1 MALKFQGSLRPLHT
15 FIGLVLVALFFIPL
29 CRGDEILRKN
39 GFDGYEAIEEAFNSK
54 DTESVV
60 WAAEKVCNLGP
71 KAAPFVDNILSALNF
86 FHANNDTKVVFKLVM
101 ALAAIGPAAKKS
113 VSQLE
118 RLLSEEQLQRQVTI
132 ALVKIASCTIELPDC
147 PDPFGEPVFS
157 FLGNRSSE
165 RVFYSQEV
173 PDTALKRNSTGFSS
187 YILRG
192 LPLQI
197 ELKDPLSI
205 GNNFSLNFWWKA
217 SNLSSNSAL
226 NLLSSDLVQ
235 FKLSKSEYAHKT
247 NLDIAFRLPSA
258 EKDNAEI
265 ENREVDLF
273 KPNIATMGSFGNSSF
288 LSEDQWN
295 NIILVRNGSQHSIKI
310 YLNGD
315 KVATCD
321 DFTVWSGRDRSL
333 ITCFPKTIL
342 KSMVFGGKPYDDHL
356 KFDSNG
362 QIELST
368 IEFYNCSLSEA
379 AAKEKFAMQKLTYF
393 SGK

>member
-1 MALKFQGSLRPLHT
+1 MKFQGSLRLLHT

-39 GFDGYEAIEEAFNSK
+39 GFDDYETIEEAFNSK

-86 FHANNDTKVVFKLVM
+86 FHANNDTEVVFKLVM

-118 RLLSEEQLQRQVTI
+118 SLLSEEKLQRQVII

-147 PDPFGEPVFS
+147 PDPLREPVFS
-157 FLGNRSSE
+157 FLGNKSSE
-165 RVFYSQEV
+165 CAFYFQRV
-173 PDTALKRNSTGFSS
+173 PDTALKRNCTSFSS
-187 YILRG
+187 YILRD
-192 LPLQI
+192 LPLRI
-197 ELKDPLSI
+197 ELKDPLHL

-217 SNLSSNSAL
+217 SNLSSNTAL

-258 EKDNAEI
+258 KKDNAEI
-265 ENREVDLF
+265 ENGERDLF
-273 KPNIATMGSFGNSSF
+273 KPNIATMGSFGNSSS

-295 NIILVRNGSQHSIKI
+295 NIIMIRNGSQHSIKI

-321 DFTVWSGRDRSL
+321 DFTVWSDRDRSL
-333 ITCFPKTIL
+333 ITCFPKTVL

-362 QIELST
+362 QIELSS

-379 AAKEKFAMQKLTYF
+379 AAKEKFAMQKMTYF